1 MKSIAE
7 LVSEQPLL
15 AALGPGACTVLA
27 GCARNERLAPGAF
40 LFREGQPAERFFLL
54 REGRVALQVATAG
67 RPPLNFHTLGAGEL
81 AGVSWL
87 VPPYRWSYDALA
99 LTEVR
104 ALAFDAACLRAKC
117 DADPELG
124 YRVLKGFLPTL
135 VERLQAARWQV
146 LDIYGREPRA

>member
-1 MKSIAE
+1 MKSMGD

-15 AALGPGACTVLA
+15 GALGAESCAVLA
-27 GCARNERLAPGAF
+27 GCARNERMAAGTL
-40 LFREGQPAERFFLL
+40 LFREGEPAGRFFLL
-54 REGRVALQVATAG
+54 REGRVALQVATPG
-67 RPPLNFHTLGAGEL
+67 RAPLSFQTLGPGEL

-104 ALAFDAACLRAKC
+104 VLAFDAGCLRAKC
-117 DADPELG
+117 DADPVLG
-124 YRVLKGFLPTL
+124 YRVLKVFLPVL

-146 LDIYGREPRA
+146 LDVYGREPKA